1 MEAGRPVLKA
11 CVPLQS
17 DPERL
22 DCVPDRAT
30 REIVGRRRTRGLC
43 CLLGARSPGTCVE
56 FGDLCEIVGWRCWRS
71 NQVSSDVFCCRKLS
85 VVRFVLYDVIGPHLL
100 RGLTFC

>member
-1 MEAGRPVLKA
+1 MEAHRPVLKA

-30 REIVGRRRTRGLC
+30 REIVGRRGRASCAVSREPDRLERV
-43 CLLGARSPGTCVE
+43 LKQRPGAT
-56 FGDLCEIVGWRCWRS
+56 
-71 NQVSSDVFCCRKLS
+71 
-85 VVRFVLYDVIGPHLL
+85 
-100 RGLTFC
+100 